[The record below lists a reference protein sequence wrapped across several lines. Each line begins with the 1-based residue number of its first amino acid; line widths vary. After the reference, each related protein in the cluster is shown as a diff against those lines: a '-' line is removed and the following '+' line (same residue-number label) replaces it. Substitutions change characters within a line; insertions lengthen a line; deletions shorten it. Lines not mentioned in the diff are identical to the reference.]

1 MAKRRI
7 ESSEFLKI
15 MNAKFEERTV
25 SSREVQE
32 MCTELEIAPSSWTV
46 VDTFKSGRGK
56 WNFSNTAAIT
66 SASIEDVA
74 AASAP
79 VSISETVKATA
90 EVLDVAGDN
99 LVPKKSEEFVAWGNF
114 RDIHAV
120 LKSNMF
126 YPMVITG
133 HSGNGKTF
141 QVEQACARL
150 TKECVRVNFT
160 VETDEDDLLGHY
172 VLIDGKTVWQDG
184 PVPTAMKR
192 GAVLLL
198 DEYDLASSKIMSL
211 QSVLEGKPLFI
222 KKINTYVYPK
232 NGFNIVA
239 TANTK
244 GKGSEDGRYIGTNI
258 HNEAFLD
265 RFPVTFEQPYA
276 NKAME
281 VKMVLNHMRAVGKI
295 DENFAEKLVDW
306 ANITRVTFNEGG
318 IDEMI
323 ATRRL
328 VHIIRAFSI
337 FGDKMKAIA
346 LCINRF
352 DDITRQSFLDLYEKV
367 DEGIQVQ
374 EEPVSPTDEETQE
387 SMDSDSF

>member
-1 MAKRRI
+1 MSKRKL
-7 ESSEFLKI
+7 ENSEFLKI
-15 MNAKFEERTV
+15 MSTKFEERTV
-25 SSREVQE
+25 TSREVQE
-32 MCTELEIAPSSWTV
+32 VCTELEITPSNWTV
-46 VDTFKSGRGK
+46 VDTFKSGRGR

-66 SASIEDVA
+66 SASIEEVA
-74 AASAP
+74 VTAP
-79 VSISETVKATA
+79 VSSIETVKATA
-90 EVLDVAGDN
+90 DVLDVAGDN
-99 LVPKKSEEFVAWGNF
+99 LVPQKSEEFVAWGNF

-232 NGFNIVA
+232 NGFNIIA

-276 NKAME
+276 SKSME
-281 VKMVLNHMRAVGKI
+281 IKMILNHMRAVGKV
-295 DENFAEKLVDW
+295 DENFATKLVDW
-306 ANITRVTFNEGG
+306 ANITRVTFYEGG

-328 VHIIRAFSI
+328 VHIVRAYSI
-337 FGDKMKAIA
+337 FGDKMKAIG
-346 LCINRF
+346 LCTNRF

-367 DEGIQVQ
+367 DEGIHAQ
-374 EEPVSPTDEETQE
+374 EEPVSPTDEEEPQ
-387 SMDSDSF
+387 DSPY

>member
-1 MAKRRI
+1 MSKRKL
-7 ESSEFLKI
+7 ENSEFLKI
-15 MNAKFEERTV
+15 MSTKFEERTV
-25 SSREVQE
+25 TSREVQE
-32 MCTELEIAPSSWTV
+32 VCTELEITPSNWTV
-46 VDTFKSGRGK
+46 VDTFKSGRGR

-66 SASIEDVA
+66 SASIEEVA
-74 AASAP
+74 VTAP
-79 VSISETVKATA
+79 VSSIETVKATA
-90 EVLDVAGDN
+90 DVLDVAGDN
-99 LVPKKSEEFVAWGNF
+99 LVPQKSEEFVAWGNF

-198 DEYDLASSKIMSL
+198 DEYDSASSKIMSL

-232 NGFNIVA
+232 NGFNIIA

-276 NKAME
+276 SKSME
-281 VKMVLNHMRAVGKI
+281 IKMILNHMRAVGKV
-295 DENFAEKLVDW
+295 DENFATKLVDW
-306 ANITRVTFNEGG
+306 ANITRVTFYEGG

-328 VHIIRAFSI
+328 VHIIRAYSI
-337 FGDKMKAIA
+337 FGDKMKAIG
-346 LCINRF
+346 LCTNRF

-367 DEGIQVQ
+367 DEGIHAQ
-374 EEPVSPTDEETQE
+374 EEPVSPTDEEEPQ
-387 SMDSDSF
+387 DSPY

>member
-1 MAKRRI
+1 MSKRKL
-7 ESSEFLKI
+7 ENSEFLKI
-15 MNAKFEERTV
+15 MSTKFEERTV
-25 SSREVQE
+25 TSREVQE
-32 MCTELEIAPSSWTV
+32 VCTELEITPSNWTV
-46 VDTFKSGRGK
+46 VDTFKSGRGR

-66 SASIEDVA
+66 SASIEEVA
-74 AASAP
+74 VTAP
-79 VSISETVKATA
+79 VSSIETVKATA
-90 EVLDVAGDN
+90 DVLDVAGDN
-99 LVPKKSEEFVAWGNF
+99 LVPQKSEEFVAWGNF

-232 NGFNIVA
+232 NGFNIIA

-276 NKAME
+276 TKSME
-281 VKMVLNHMRAVGKI
+281 IKMILNHMRAVGKV
-295 DENFAEKLVDW
+295 DENFANKLVDW
-306 ANITRVTFNEGG
+306 ANITRVTFYEGG

-328 VHIIRAFSI
+328 VHIIRAYSI
-337 FGDKMKAIA
+337 FGDKMKAIG
-346 LCINRF
+346 LCTNRF

-367 DEGIQVQ
+367 DEGIHAQ
-374 EEPVSPTDEETQE
+374 EEPVSPTDEEEPQ
-387 SMDSDSF
+387 DSPY

>member
-1 MAKRRI
+1 MSKRKL
-7 ESSEFLKI
+7 ENSEFLKI
-15 MNAKFEERTV
+15 MSTKFEERTV
-25 SSREVQE
+25 TSREVQE
-32 MCTELEIAPSSWTV
+32 VCTELEITPSNWTV
-46 VDTFKSGRGK
+46 VDTFKSGRGR

-66 SASIEDVA
+66 SASIEEVA
-74 AASAP
+74 VTAP
-79 VSISETVKATA
+79 VSSIETVKATA
-90 EVLDVAGDN
+90 DVLDVAGDN
-99 LVPKKSEEFVAWGNF
+99 LVPQKSEEFVAWGNF

-232 NGFNIVA
+232 NGFNIIA

-276 NKAME
+276 TKSME
-281 VKMVLNHMRAVGKI
+281 IKMILNHMRAVGKV
-295 DENFAEKLVDW
+295 DENFATKLVDW
-306 ANITRVTFNEGG
+306 ANITRVTFYEGG

-328 VHIIRAFSI
+328 VHIIRAYSI
-337 FGDKMKAIA
+337 FGDKMKAIG
-346 LCINRF
+346 LCTNRF

-367 DEGIQVQ
+367 DEGIHAQ
-374 EEPVSPTDEETQE
+374 EEPVSPTDEEEPQ
-387 SMDSDSF
+387 DSPY

>member
-1 MAKRRI
+1 MATRYKKV
-7 ESSEFLKI
+7 ENSEFLKI
-15 MNAKFEERTV
+15 MREKFEDRVVSAREFWEYRT
-25 SSREVQE
+25 EVGISP
-32 MCTELEIAPSSWTV
+32 LSWDKV
-46 VDTFKSGRGK
+46 NTFKAGRGK
-56 WNFSNTAAIT
+56 WCFANT
-66 SASIEDVA
+66 SAIDSIDQPTVQNET
-74 AASAP
+74 
-79 VSISETVKATA
+79 TVKATA
-90 EVLDVAGDN
+90 ETLDVAGDN
-99 LVPKKSEEFVAWGNF
+99 LVPVKSPEFVAWGNF
-114 RDIHAV
+114 RDIHSV

-141 QVEQACARL
+141 GVEQSCARL
-150 TKECVRVNFT
+150 DKECVRVNFT

-198 DEYDLASSKIMSL
+198 DEYDLASSKIMAL

-265 RFPVTFEQPYA
+265 RFPITFEQPYPS
-276 NKAME
+276 KGME
-281 VKMVLNHMRAVGKI
+281 IKMVLNHMESVGKV
-295 DENFAEKLVDW
+295 DADFAEKLVDW
-306 ANITRVTFNEGG
+306 ANITRVTFNEGA
-318 IDEMI
+318 IDELI

-328 VHIIRAFSI
+328 VHIVRAFAI
-337 FGDKMKAIA
+337 FNDKMKAIN

-352 DDITRQSFLDLYEKV
+352 DDVTRQSFSELYEKIDSGLHT
-367 DEGIQVQ
+367 DE
-374 EEPVSPTDEETQE
+374 ESVSPTDEEASKE
-387 SMDSDSF
+387 DIPF

>member
-1 MAKRRI
+1 MVNYRTV
-7 ESSEFLKI
+7 ENGEFLKI
-15 MNAKFEERTV
+15 M
-25 SSREVQE
+25 SREFGERVVTTRE
-32 MCTELEIAPSSWTV
+32 MHEARVKNLVKPANWEVINE
-46 VDTFKSGRGK
+46 FRSGRGK
-56 WNFSNTAAIT
+56 WCFANTTAISSVT
-66 SASIEDVA
+66 ETPPQ
-74 AASAP
+74 P
-79 VSISETVKATA
+79 VMKDTTVKTTA

-99 LVPKKSEEFVAWGNF
+99 LVPTKSDEFVAWGHF
-114 RDIHAV
+114 RDIHSV

-141 QVEQACARL
+141 GVEQACARL
-150 TKECVRVNFT
+150 AKECVRVNFT

-265 RFPVTFEQPYA
+265 RFPITFEQPYPT
-276 NKAME
+276 KSME
-281 VKMVLNHMRAVGKI
+281 VKMVINHMNSLGKV
-295 DENFAEKLVDW
+295 DEDFASNLVDW
-306 ANITRVTFNEGG
+306 ANITRVTFNEGA
-318 IDEMI
+318 IDELI

-328 VHIIRAFSI
+328 VHIVRAWSI
-337 FGDKMKAIA
+337 FGDKLKAIN

-352 DDITRQSFLDLYEKV
+352 DDITRQSFADLYEKV
-367 DEGIQVQ
+367 DAGLHEET
-374 EEPVSPTDEETQE
+374 EEPVSPTDE
-387 SMDSDSF
+387 SDKDIPF

>member
-1 MAKRRI
+1 MATYRTV

-15 MNAKFEERTV
+15 MSGEFGERIV
-25 SSREVQE
+25 SSREMHEARAKYMIKPINWVKIDE
-32 MCTELEIAPSSWTV
+32 Y
-46 VDTFKSGRGK
+46 KSGRGK
-56 WNFSNTAAIT
+56 WCFANTT
-66 SASIEDVA
+66 SMST
-74 AASAP
+74 
-79 VSISETVKATA
+79 VSETVTPEPKTETVKATA

-99 LVPKKSEEFVAWGNF
+99 LVPTVSEEFVAWGNF
-114 RDIHAV
+114 RDINAV

-141 QVEQACARL
+141 GVEQSCARL
-150 TKECVRVNFT
+150 AKECVRVNFT

-172 VLIDGKTVWQDG
+172 VLVDGKTVWQDG

-222 KKINTYVYPK
+222 KKINQYVYPK

-265 RFPVTFEQPYA
+265 RFPITFEQPYP
-276 NKAME
+276 NKSME
-281 VKMVLNHMRAVGKI
+281 VKMVINHMKAVGKI
-295 DENFAEKLVDW
+295 DEDFAEKLVDW
-306 ANITRVTFNEGG
+306 ANITRVTFNEGA

-328 VHIIRAFSI
+328 VHIVRAFAI
-337 FGDKMKAIA
+337 FNDKMKAIS

-352 DDITRQSFLDLYEKV
+352 DDVTRQAFEDLYQKV
-367 DEGIQVQ
+367 DEGVAQV
-374 EEPVSPTDEETQE
+374 EEPVSPTDEENEE
-387 SMDSDSF
+387 SIPF

>member
-1 MAKRRI
+1 MANFRTV
-7 ESSEFLKI
+7 ENGEFLKI
-15 MNAKFEERTV
+15 MSGEFGERVV
-25 SSREVQE
+25 STREMHEARSKYLVKPANWDVIDQ
-32 MCTELEIAPSSWTV
+32 
-46 VDTFKSGRGK
+46 FKSGRGK
-56 WNFSNTAAIT
+56 WCFANTTAISSVDQPQT
-66 SASIEDVA
+66 
-74 AASAP
+74 P
-79 VSISETVKATA
+79 VVKETTVKSTA

-99 LVPKKSEEFVAWGNF
+99 LVPGKSPEFVPWGHF

-141 QVEQACARL
+141 GVEQACARL

-265 RFPVTFEQPYA
+265 RFPITFEQPYPT
-276 NKAME
+276 KSME
-281 VKMVLNHMRAVGKI
+281 IKMVINHMNSLGKV
-295 DENFAEKLVDW
+295 DEEFATNLVEW
-306 ANITRVTFNEGG
+306 ANITRVTFNEGA
-318 IDEMI
+318 IDELI

-328 VHIIRAFSI
+328 VHIVRAWSI
-337 FGDKMKAIA
+337 FGDKLKAIN

-352 DDITRQSFLDLYEKV
+352 DDITRQSFADLYEKV
-367 DEGIQVQ
+367 DAGLHES
-374 EEPVSPTDEETQE
+374 EENVSPTDEDDK
-387 SMDSDSF
+387 SIPF

>member
-1 MAKRRI
+1 MATRYKKV
-7 ESSEFLKI
+7 ENSEFLKI
-15 MNAKFEERTV
+15 MREKFEDRVVSAREFWEYRT
-25 SSREVQE
+25 EVGISP
-32 MCTELEIAPSSWTV
+32 LSWDKV
-46 VDTFKSGRGK
+46 NTFKAGRGK
-56 WNFSNTAAIT
+56 WCFANT
-66 SASIEDVA
+66 SAIDSIDQPTVQNET
-74 AASAP
+74 
-79 VSISETVKATA
+79 TVKATA
-90 EVLDVAGDN
+90 ETLDVAGDN
-99 LVPKKSEEFVAWGNF
+99 LVPVKSPEFVAWGNF
-114 RDIHAV
+114 RDIHSV

-141 QVEQACARL
+141 GVEQSCARL
-150 TKECVRVNFT
+150 NKECVRVNFT

-198 DEYDLASSKIMSL
+198 DEYDLASSKIMAL

-265 RFPVTFEQPYA
+265 RFPITFEQPYPS
-276 NKAME
+276 KGME
-281 VKMVLNHMRAVGKI
+281 IKMVLNHMESVGKV
-295 DENFAEKLVDW
+295 DADFAEKLVDW
-306 ANITRVTFNEGG
+306 ANITRVTFNEGA
-318 IDEMI
+318 IDELI

-328 VHIIRAFSI
+328 VHIVRAFAI
-337 FGDKMKAIA
+337 FNDKMKAIN

-352 DDITRQSFLDLYEKV
+352 DDVTRQSFSELYEKIDSGLHT
-367 DEGIQVQ
+367 DE
-374 EEPVSPTDEETQE
+374 ESVSPTDEEAGTE
-387 SMDSDSF
+387 DIPF

>member
-1 MAKRRI
+1 MARKI
-7 ESSEFLKI
+7 ENSEFLKI
-15 MNAKFEERTV
+15 MRESFEERTV
-25 SSREVQE
+25 ASREVRE
-32 MCTELEIAPSSWTV
+32 KMTELDIAPTDWATI
-46 VDTFKSGRGK
+46 DTFKAGRGK
-56 WNFSNTAAIT
+56 WCFANTAAIQSVDT
-66 SASIEDVA
+66 PVA
-74 AASAP
+74 PS
-79 VSISETVKATA
+79 TTKATA

-99 LVPKKSEEFVAWGNF
+99 LVPDKSEEFVPWGNF
-114 RDIHAV
+114 RDINAI

-141 QVEQACARL
+141 QVEQSCARL

-172 VLIDGKTVWQDG
+172 VLVDGKTVWQDG

-211 QSVLEGKPLFI
+211 QAVLEGKPLFI
-222 KKINTYVYPK
+222 KKINQYVYPK

-276 NKAME
+276 TKSME
-281 VKMVLNHMRAVGKI
+281 VKMIINHMRSVGKV
-295 DENFAEKLVDW
+295 DEDFAEKLVDW
-306 ANITRVTFNEGG
+306 ANITRNTFNEGAA
-318 IDEMI
+318 DEMI

-328 VHIIRAFSI
+328 VHIVRAFAI
-337 FGDKMKAIA
+337 FGDKMKAIN

-352 DDITRQSFLDLYEKV
+352 DDITRESFGDLYQKV
-367 DEGIQVQ
+367 DEGVAQI
-374 EEPVSPTDEETQE
+374 EEPVSPTDEENQ
-387 SMDSDSF
+387 DIPF

>member
-1 MAKRRI
+1 MARKI
-7 ESSEFLKI
+7 ENSEFLKI
-15 MNAKFEERTV
+15 MRESFEERTV
-25 SSREVQE
+25 ASREVRE
-32 MCTELEIAPSSWTV
+32 KMTELDIAPTDWATI
-46 VDTFKSGRGK
+46 DTFKAGRGK
-56 WNFSNTAAIT
+56 WCFANTAAIQSVDT
-66 SASIEDVA
+66 PVA
-74 AASAP
+74 PS
-79 VSISETVKATA
+79 TTKATA

-99 LVPKKSEEFVAWGNF
+99 LVPDKSEEFVPWGNF
-114 RDIHAV
+114 RDINAI

-141 QVEQACARL
+141 QVEQSCARL
-150 TKECVRVNFT
+150 NKECVRVNFT

-172 VLIDGKTVWQDG
+172 VLVDGKTVWQDG

-211 QSVLEGKPLFI
+211 QAVLEGKPLFI
-222 KKINTYVYPK
+222 KKINQYVYPK

-276 NKAME
+276 TKSME
-281 VKMVLNHMRAVGKI
+281 VKMIINHMRSVGKV
-295 DENFAEKLVDW
+295 DEDFAEKLVDW
-306 ANITRVTFNEGG
+306 ANITRNTFNEGAA
-318 IDEMI
+318 DEMI

-328 VHIIRAFSI
+328 VHIVRAFAI
-337 FGDKMKAIA
+337 FGDKMKAIN

-352 DDITRQSFLDLYEKV
+352 DDITRESFGDLYQKV
-367 DEGIQVQ
+367 DEGVAQI
-374 EEPVSPTDEETQE
+374 EEPVSPTDEENQ
-387 SMDSDSF
+387 DIPF

>member
-1 MAKRRI
+1 MARKI
-7 ESSEFLKI
+7 ENSEFLKI
-15 MNAKFEERTV
+15 MRESFEERTV
-25 SSREVQE
+25 ASREVRE
-32 MCTELEIAPSSWTV
+32 KMTELDIAPTDWATI
-46 VDTFKSGRGK
+46 DTFKAGRGK
-56 WNFSNTAAIT
+56 WCFANTAAIQSVDT
-66 SASIEDVA
+66 PVA
-74 AASAP
+74 PS
-79 VSISETVKATA
+79 TTKATA

-99 LVPKKSEEFVAWGNF
+99 LVPDKSEEFVPWGNF
-114 RDIHAV
+114 RDINAI

-141 QVEQACARL
+141 QVEQGCARL
-150 TKECVRVNFT
+150 NKECVRVNFT

-211 QSVLEGKPLFI
+211 QAVLEGKPLFI
-222 KKINTYVYPK
+222 KKINQYVYPK

-276 NKAME
+276 TKSME
-281 VKMVLNHMRAVGKI
+281 VKMIINHMRSVGKV
-295 DENFAEKLVDW
+295 DEDFAEKLVDW
-306 ANITRVTFNEGG
+306 ANITRNTFNEGAA
-318 IDEMI
+318 DEMI

-328 VHIIRAFSI
+328 VHIVRAFAI
-337 FGDKMKAIA
+337 FGDKMKAIN

-352 DDITRQSFLDLYEKV
+352 DDITRESFGDLYQKV
-367 DEGIQVQ
+367 DEGVAQI
-374 EEPVSPTDEETQE
+374 EEPVSPTDEEKE
-387 SMDSDSF
+387 EVPF

>member
-1 MAKRRI
+1 MATRYRKV
-7 ESSEFLKI
+7 ENSEFLKI
-15 MNAKFEERTV
+15 MREKFEDRVVPAREFWEYRT
-25 SSREVQE
+25 E
-32 MCTELEIAPSSWTV
+32 MGISPLSWDKV
-46 VDTFKSGRGK
+46 NTFKAGRGK
-56 WNFSNTAAIT
+56 WCFANT
-66 SASIEDVA
+66 SAIESVDQPAVT
-74 AASAP
+74 P
-79 VSISETVKATA
+79 ETTIKATA
-90 EVLDVAGDN
+90 EVLDVAQDN
-99 LVPKKSEEFVAWGNF
+99 LVPSKSEEFVPWGNF
-114 RDIHAV
+114 RDIHSI
-120 LKSNMF
+120 LKSNLF

-141 QVEQACARL
+141 GVEQACARL

-222 KKINTYVYPK
+222 KKINQYVYPK

-276 NKAME
+276 GRSME
-281 VKMVLNHMRAVGKI
+281 VKMVVNHMNSVGKV
-295 DENFAEKLVDW
+295 DEDFAEKLVDW
-306 ANITRVTFNEGG
+306 ANITRATFNEGA

-328 VHIIRAFSI
+328 VHIVKAFSI
-337 FGDKMKAIA
+337 FNDKRKAIE

-352 DDITRQSFLDLYEKV
+352 DDITRESFIELYEKIDAGMEV
-367 DEGIQVQ
+367 NP
-374 EEPVSPTDEETQE
+374 EESVSPTDDEK
-387 SMDSDSF
+387 SVPF

>member
-1 MAKRRI
+1 MANYRTV
-7 ESSEFLKI
+7 ENGEFLKI
-15 MNAKFEERTV
+15 M
-25 SSREVQE
+25 SREFGERVVTTRE
-32 MCTELEIAPSSWTV
+32 MHEARVKNLIKPANWEVISE
-46 VDTFKSGRGK
+46 FKSGRGK
-56 WNFSNTAAIT
+56 WCFANTTAISSVT
-66 SASIEDVA
+66 ETPPQ
-74 AASAP
+74 P
-79 VSISETVKATA
+79 VMKETTVKTTA

-99 LVPKKSEEFVAWGNF
+99 LVPTKSDEFVAWGHF
-114 RDIHAV
+114 RDIHSV

-141 QVEQACARL
+141 GVEQACARL

-222 KKINTYVYPK
+222 KKINTYVYPR

-265 RFPVTFEQPYA
+265 RFPITFEQPYPT
-276 NKAME
+276 KSME
-281 VKMVLNHMRAVGKI
+281 VKMVINHMNSLGKV
-295 DENFAEKLVDW
+295 DEEFASNLVDW
-306 ANITRVTFNEGG
+306 ANITRVTFNEGA
-318 IDEMI
+318 IDELI

-328 VHIIRAFSI
+328 VHIVRAWSI
-337 FGDKMKAIA
+337 FGDKLKAIN

-352 DDITRQSFLDLYEKV
+352 DDITRQSFADLYEKV
-367 DEGIQVQ
+367 DAGLHEET
-374 EEPVSPTDEETQE
+374 EEPVSPTDET
-387 SMDSDSF
+387 DIPF

>member
-1 MAKRRI
+1 MARKI
-7 ESSEFLKI
+7 ENSEFLKI
-15 MNAKFEERTV
+15 MRESFEERTV
-25 SSREVQE
+25 ASREVRE
-32 MCTELEIAPSSWTV
+32 KMTELDIAPTDWATI
-46 VDTFKSGRGK
+46 DTFKAGRGK
-56 WNFSNTAAIT
+56 WCFANT
-66 SASIEDVA
+66 SAIQSVDTPVA
-74 AASAP
+74 PS
-79 VSISETVKATA
+79 TTKATA

-99 LVPKKSEEFVAWGNF
+99 LVPNKSEEFVPWGNF
-114 RDIHAV
+114 RDINAI

-141 QVEQACARL
+141 QVEQSCARL

-172 VLIDGKTVWQDG
+172 VLVDGKTVWQDG

-211 QSVLEGKPLFI
+211 QAVLEGKPLFI
-222 KKINTYVYPK
+222 KKINQYVYPK

-276 NKAME
+276 TKSME
-281 VKMVLNHMRAVGKI
+281 VKMIINHMRSVGKV
-295 DENFAEKLVDW
+295 DEDFAEKLVDW
-306 ANITRVTFNEGG
+306 ANITRNTFNEGAA
-318 IDEMI
+318 DEMI

-328 VHIIRAFSI
+328 VHIVRAFAI
-337 FGDKMKAIA
+337 FGDKMKAIN

-352 DDITRQSFLDLYEKV
+352 DDITRESFGDLYQKV
-367 DEGIQVQ
+367 DEGVAQI
-374 EEPVSPTDEETQE
+374 EEPVSPTDEEKE
-387 SMDSDSF
+387 DIPF

>member
-1 MAKRRI
+1 
-7 ESSEFLKI
+7 
-15 MNAKFEERTV
+15 
-25 SSREVQE
+25 
-32 MCTELEIAPSSWTV
+32 
-46 VDTFKSGRGK
+46 
-56 WNFSNTAAIT
+56 
-66 SASIEDVA
+66 
-74 AASAP
+74 
-79 VSISETVKATA
+79 
-90 EVLDVAGDN
+90 
-99 LVPKKSEEFVAWGNF
+99 
-114 RDIHAV
+114 
-120 LKSNMF
+120 
-126 YPMVITG
+126 MVITG

-141 QVEQACARL
+141 QVEQSCARL

-172 VLIDGKTVWQDG
+172 VLVDGKTVWQDG

-222 KKINTYVYPK
+222 KKINQYVYPK

-276 NKAME
+276 TKSME
-281 VKMVLNHMRAVGKI
+281 VKMIINHMRSVGKV
-295 DENFAEKLVDW
+295 DEDFAEKLVDW
-306 ANITRVTFNEGG
+306 ANITRNTFNEGAA
-318 IDEMI
+318 DEMI

-328 VHIIRAFSI
+328 VHIVRAFAI
-337 FGDKMKAIA
+337 FGDKMKAIN

-352 DDITRQSFLDLYEKV
+352 DDITRESFGDLYQKV
-367 DEGIQVQ
+367 DEGVAQI
-374 EEPVSPTDEETQE
+374 EEPVSPTDEEKE
-387 SMDSDSF
+387 EVPF